1 MDAHFHII
9 EDKNITP
16 AEFAELM
23 GSVGWGAA
31 TDYDPAA
38 IERSL
43 AAYPFVAHVRDGSG
57 RLVGY
62 ISAFSDGAFS
72 TFIGELVVRPEA
84 QGRGIG
90 TALLELVEQR
100 YTGIPLFVHTFV
112 DVQEFF
118 LQRGY
123 RAPAHPMRALSK
135 RNGMT
140 LPA

>member
-1 MDAHFHII
+1 MDAQFQIV
-9 EDKNITP
+9 ENKNIMP
-16 AEFAELM
+16 AEFAALM
-23 GSVGWGAA
+23 GAVSWGAA
-31 TDYDPAA
+31 ADYDPAV
-38 IERSL
+38 IKRSL

-57 RLVGY
+57 QLVGY

-72 TFIGELVVRPEA
+72 TFIGELVVRPQA

-100 YTGIPLFVHTFV
+100 YTGIPLFIHSFV

-123 RAPAHPMRALSK
+123 RVPARPIAALSK
-135 RNGMT
+135 RNGMV
-140 LPA
+140 LPV